1 MYIVFHYTQMLA
13 EEGTAKINT
22 ALNYY
27 CALAYSY
34 LKIHLKDWSSTYK
47 SLWALLHFGAVFAL
61 INTGCILGIY
71 QTMWKL

>member
-34 LKIHLKDWSSTYK
+34 LKIHLKD
-47 SLWALLHFGAVFAL
+47 
-61 INTGCILGIY
+61 
-71 QTMWKL
+71 